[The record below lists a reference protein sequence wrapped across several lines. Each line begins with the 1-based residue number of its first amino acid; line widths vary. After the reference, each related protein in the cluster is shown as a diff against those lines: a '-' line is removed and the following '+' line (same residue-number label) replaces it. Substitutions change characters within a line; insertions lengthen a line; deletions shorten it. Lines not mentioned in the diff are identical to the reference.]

1 MKLTDLITPVALI
14 DLPRMQHNIE
24 RMQAQVASLGATFRP
39 HVKTS
44 KCVQATE
51 AQIQAGAALF
61 AAEIMARAVY
71 DQSNSTMQAASLI
84 GMAAR
89 ELGENIVQA
98 AD

>member
-51 AQIQAGAALF
+51 AQIQAGAQGITVSTIKEAEQFF
-61 AAEIMARAVY
+61 ATGIR
-71 DQSNSTMQAASLI
+71 DICMQWA
-84 GMAAR
+84 
-89 ELGENIVQA
+89 
-98 AD
+98 

>member
-1 MKLTDLITPVALI
+1 MDNRNSELSATQRYLDELLTAAEKRTANSIGKADPQT
-14 DLPRMQHNIE
+14 R
-24 RMQAQVASLGATFRP
+24 ASLVG
-39 HVKTS
+39 
-44 KCVQATE
+44 

-89 ELGENIVQA
+89 ELGESIVQA
-98 AD
+98 GD

>member
-1 MKLTDLITPVALI
+1 MNHRNSELGTTQRYLDELLTAAVTRCKESIGKADPQT
-14 DLPRMQHNIE
+14 H
-24 RMQAQVASLGATFRP
+24 ATL
-39 HVKTS
+39 VG
-44 KCVQATE
+44 

-84 GMAAR
+84 GLAVC